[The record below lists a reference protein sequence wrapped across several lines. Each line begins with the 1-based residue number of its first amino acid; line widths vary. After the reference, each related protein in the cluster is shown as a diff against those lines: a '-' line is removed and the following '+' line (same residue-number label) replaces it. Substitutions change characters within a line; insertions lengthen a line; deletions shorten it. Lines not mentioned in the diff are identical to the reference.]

1 VKPPQPTTVKVKGS
15 GRCATPLSSSD
26 KEEGRVSPSTADFDG
41 MAAETLFKARWGKLG
56 LRPARGVARAGR
68 RRSGLSP
75 ELGLVAVMADGEK
88 IFPYAR
94 SVGTEARVNGLCR
107 LLDGE
112 APLVLECA
120 RHTELE
126 RRR

>member
-1 VKPPQPTTVKVKGS
+1 V
-15 GRCATPLSSSD
+15 A
-26 KEEGRVSPSTADFDG
+26 
-41 MAAETLFKARWGKLG
+41 GKLEEACAQ
-56 LRPARGVARAGR
+56 LSAALSGVGR

-75 ELGLVAVMADGEK
+75 ELALVAVMADGEK

-112 APLVLECA
+112 ARLVLECA
-120 RHTELE
+120 RHTELQ